1 MEYQS
6 LSMLHRCAMASK
18 AENISRY
25 FERAKELRGVAE
37 NLKSKSSK
45 RLLIESAE
53 SYEKMAKLEA
63 KKR

>member
-1 MEYQS
+1 
-6 LSMLHRCAMASK
+6 MASK

-53 SYEKMAKLEA
+53 SYERMAKLEA